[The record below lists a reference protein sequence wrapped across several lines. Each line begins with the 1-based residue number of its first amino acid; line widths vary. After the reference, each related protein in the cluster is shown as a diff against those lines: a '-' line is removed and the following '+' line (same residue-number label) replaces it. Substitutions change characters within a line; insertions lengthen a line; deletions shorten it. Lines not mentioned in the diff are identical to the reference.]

1 VGGQRPHVVGD
12 HVALLVVERKQLRC
26 IEESHLRVTG
36 AVPSL
41 TLDGVVLLAVVEEQV
56 VEYPG
61 ACRRARVQMELPAE
75 EKVIIGNVHAVLE
88 PRCALMVGESAELL
102 YCGIVQ
108 QIADAVEVFRHI
120 VNLSA

>member
-1 VGGQRPHVVGD
+1 MTLTRETIRQGVLEVLRDKLHCP
-12 HVALLVVERKQLRC
+12 AELL
-26 IEESHLRVTG
+26 
-36 AVPSL
+36 
-41 TLDGVVLLAVVEEQV
+41 
-56 VEYPG
+56 
-61 ACRRARVQMELPAE
+61 AE

>member
-1 VGGQRPHVVGD
+1 MVRNHI
-12 HVALLVVERKQLRC
+12 ALFVVERKQLRSV
-26 IEESHLRVTG
+26 EKSHLRVTG

-41 TLDGVVLLAVVEEQV
+41 ALDRVVLLSVVEEQV

-61 ACRRARVQMELPAE
+61 ACCRARVQVELPAE
-75 EKVIIGNVHAVLE
+75 EEVIIGNVHAVLE
-88 PRCALMVGESAELL
+88 PRCALVVGESAELL